1 MDRAK
6 YMRGLHVHS
15 SYILIILTYFPINY
29 LDRSQPVQDF
39 FPVPQTQ

>member
-1 MDRAK
+1 MDRSK

-29 LDRSQPVQDF
+29 LDRSHCKKI
-39 FPVPQTQ
+39 